1 MRQARRVAR
10 GALWV
15 AAVVGVLSSVARPH
29 GVRNPQE
36 ALSDYL
42 VVLAPGTDP
51 AEVPTKADALA
62 RRFGGV
68 VHERYTSGLLGFA
81 TRMSPSAAARLGA
94 DPAVAYVTDD
104 GEVSASATVRTPPS
118 WGLDR
123 VDQRGKRLTGAYTY
137 PSAGGAGVS
146 VYVLDSGI
154 RIGHRD
160 FGGRARYGW
169 DFIGG
174 DAKADDCNGHGTH
187 VAGTVGGAQY
197 GVAKR
202 VRLVAVRVLDCK
214 GKGSYA
220 KMVAGIDWIIAHAAG
235 PAVVN
240 MSIDGPPSRAL
251 DDAVKRAVA
260 AGITFVVAAGNES
273 RDACDFSPA
282 REPSALTVAATDRGD
297 RRAGFSNY
305 GRCVDLFAPGLAIT
319 SDWKSSDKAH
329 QVMSGTSM
337 AAPHVAGAAAL
348 LLAAHRTWKPSS
360 VRVALL
366 RAASQGKV
374 TSAGR
379 GSPNLMVCTCR

>member
-1 MRQARRVAR
+1 M
-10 GALWV
+10 
-15 AAVVGVLSSVARPH
+15 
-29 GVRNPQE
+29 
-36 ALSDYL
+36 
-42 VVLAPGTDP
+42 
-51 AEVPTKADALA
+51 
-62 RRFGGV
+62 
-68 VHERYTSGLLGFA
+68 
-81 TRMSPSAAARLGA
+81 
-94 DPAVAYVTDD
+94 
-104 GEVSASATVRTPPS
+104 
-118 WGLDR
+118 
-123 VDQRGKRLTGAYTY
+123 
-137 PSAGGAGVS
+137 S

-374 TSAGR
+374 TSARPRVAEPDGVHLPLTPGGPPR
-379 GSPNLMVCTCR
+379 ELAPSLFLTDRTGSDRSVRHAEAHAPQEYP